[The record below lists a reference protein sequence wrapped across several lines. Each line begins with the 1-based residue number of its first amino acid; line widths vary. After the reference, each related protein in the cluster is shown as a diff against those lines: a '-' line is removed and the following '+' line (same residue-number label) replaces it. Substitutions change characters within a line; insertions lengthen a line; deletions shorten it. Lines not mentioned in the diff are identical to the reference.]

1 MANFTENT
9 DKHSLYVLRNFT
21 AVTFAALLIAGS
33 TLSIL
38 GITMTIVPK
47 WFNIMLLLLTVSG
60 ATLALLRRI
69 SRATLLSFCIIVFA
83 IELSGEMVYLATQS
97 SYHAILYISADA
109 TQALSIILLSLTGLN
124 KRVVAIAGSIV
135 CITWNAVCLIVKGDL
150 WDIYVIN
157 AVIFAAA
164 TLYGYFAI
172 ERIIDVVARYNDL
185 TEERNMMHAMQHMT
199 RDQLNAL
206 IKLGLKKNQTPEETQ
221 QLLRAAG
228 ADAQHII
235 NENVSAVV
243 RQQII
248 NEQLLAEHLPE
259 LTTTELQVAKAI
271 LMKLQLSEMI
281 TMTGKSKGNIT
292 TIRSRIRR
300 KLKLAPTDQLYNS
313 LFLRVFGTQPRS
325 MKM

>member
-1 MANFTENT
+1 MDNFTENT
-9 DKHSLYVLRNFT
+9 DKRSLYVLRNFT
-21 AVTFAALLIAGS
+21 AVTLAALLIAGS

-97 SYHAILYISADA
+97 SYHAILYISA
-109 TQALSIILLSLTGLN
+109 LSIILLSLTGLN

-135 CITWNAVCLIVKGDL
+135 FITWSAICLIVKGDL

-157 AVIFAAA
+157 AVIFLAA

-206 IKLGLKKNQTPEETQ
+206 IKLGLKKNLTPEETQ

>member
-1 MANFTENT
+1 MDNFTENT

-83 IELSGEMVYLATQS
+83 FELSGEMVYLATQS

-135 CITWNAVCLIVKGDL
+135 FITWSTICLIVKGDL

-313 LFLRVFGTQPRS
+313 LFLRVFGTQSRS

>member
-1 MANFTENT
+1 MDNFTENT

-83 IELSGEMVYLATQS
+83 FELSGEMVYLATQS

-135 CITWNAVCLIVKGDL
+135 FITWSAICLIVKGDL

>member
-1 MANFTENT
+1 MDNFTENT
-9 DKHSLYVLRNFT
+9 DKRSLYVLRNFT

-69 SRATLLSFCIIVFA
+69 SRATLLSFCIIVFT
-83 IELSGEMVYLATQS
+83 IELSGEMVYLAAQS

-135 CITWNAVCLIVKGDL
+135 FITWSAVCLIVKGDL

>member
-1 MANFTENT
+1 MDNFTENT

-21 AVTFAALLIAGS
+21 AVTLAALLIAGS

-60 ATLALLRRI
+60 ASLALLRRI

-135 CITWNAVCLIVKGDL
+135 FITWSTICLIVKGDL

-221 QLLRAAG
+221 QLLRATG

>member
-1 MANFTENT
+1 MDNFTENT

-69 SRATLLSFCIIVFA
+69 SRATLLSFCIIVFT

-135 CITWNAVCLIVKGDL
+135 FITWSTICLIVKGDL

>member
-1 MANFTENT
+1 MDNFTENT

-38 GITMTIVPK
+38 GITMAIVPK

-135 CITWNAVCLIVKGDL
+135 FITWSAVCLIVKGDL